1 MTRKVYF
8 FCIMKKLP
16 QLLCSKSVNLKVK
29 GYVRGHYFLMF
40 KQMIFFVLFFYSV
53 KEPYSLFT
61 STLQVL
67 QGGGLESPTKPKGR
81 PKKNSIPSSEQ
92 LSEQER
98 SSADADPRSAGSSS
112 HLESTQEG

>member
-1 MTRKVYF
+1 M
-8 FCIMKKLP
+8 
-16 QLLCSKSVNLKVK
+16 
-29 GYVRGHYFLMF
+29 
-40 KQMIFFVLFFYSV
+40 
-53 KEPYSLFT
+53 

-98 SSADADPRSAGSSS
+98 SSADADPQSAGSSS
-112 HLESTQEG
+112 HLESTQEE